1 MKNLKLKLMNGLK
14 VKHIGIIAILF
25 AVFSLTSCLK
35 NNDNNVAP
43 NYSWLAVI
51 NASPN
56 IEKFDFVIDNKLVNS
71 DAFKFTER
79 LSYFNI
85 YSGLRNVSIYKDDT
99 NDTLRTGKLNVKP
112 GEIYSLYVIG
122 LAPNHQFLTLTDS
135 LSNPSA
141 GKAQIRFLNLSV
153 NAPALK
159 LNYGTDSVLFNNV
172 AYKKHSDFVE
182 IPAGKKYNFSVAAQ
196 AGTGNTSA
204 ENGVMIES
212 GKIYTVWAKGVY
224 DNTTVDSLK
233 LGLKIQ
239 EN

>member
-14 VKHIGIIAILF
+14 QKHIGVFAILL

-35 NNDNNVAP
+35 DNNNNVAP

-71 DAFKFTER
+71 DAFKYTER
-79 LSYFNI
+79 LPYINI
-85 YSGLRNVSIYKDDT
+85 YSGLRNIGIYKDDT
-99 NDTLRTGKLNVKP
+99 NDSLRTGKLTAKA
-112 GEIYSLYVIG
+112 GEIYSVYVVG
-122 LAPNHQFLTLTDS
+122 LAPNHEFLTITDS
-135 LSNPSA
+135 LTKPST

-159 LNYGTDSVLFNNV
+159 LNYGTDSVLFNNI

-182 IPAGKKYNFSVAAQ
+182 IPAGKKYNFSVATE
-196 AGTGNTSA
+196 AGTGNTGT

-239 EN
+239 VN